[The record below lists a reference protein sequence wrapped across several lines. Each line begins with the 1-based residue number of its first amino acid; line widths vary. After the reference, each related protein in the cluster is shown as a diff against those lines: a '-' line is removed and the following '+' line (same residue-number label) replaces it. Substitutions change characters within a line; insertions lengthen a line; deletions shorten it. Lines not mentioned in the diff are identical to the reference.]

1 MRTILRSRS
10 RRSVA
15 LGGVLVLVATGIAY
29 ATVPGSGKVYRACMR
44 RNAGTV
50 RLIDPSLPSSNPMSH
65 CTKLEAP
72 ISWNQQGRQGAP
84 GAKGRPGAAGATGS
98 AGAIGAQGPQGLQG
112 DTGSQGAKGDTGAQ
126 GPRGETG
133 AAGTIGAS
141 TYAYIYGTGFQS
153 VPIDGAISF
162 AWNGI
167 VTAGLS
173 HTSGDS
179 AITVQSAGLYR
190 VSFSETALDPNQFG
204 TAINDV
210 VVPGTIYGTPNLLE
224 QNTGQAILSLHVG
237 DTLTIVNTS
246 ATAVVLASAAGG
258 NQPVVNASVV
268 IEKLGS

>member
-1 MRTILRSRS
+1 MRAILRPRS
-10 RRSVA
+10 RRSVV
-15 LGGVLVLVATGIAY
+15 LGGALLLVVVGVAY
-29 ATVPGSGKVYRACMR
+29 ATIPSSGKVYRACMR

-72 ISWNQQGRQGAP
+72 ITWNQQGRQGAP
-84 GAKGRPGAAGATGS
+84 GAKGRPGATGATGP
-98 AGAIGAQGPQGLQG
+98 AGAIGAQGPQGPN
-112 DTGSQGAKGDTGAQ
+112 
-126 GPRGETG
+126 GPQGETG
-133 AAGTIGAS
+133 ARGPQGETGPAGTIGAS
-141 TYAYIYGTGFQS
+141 TYAYVYNTGFQS
-153 VPIDGAISF
+153 VPVDGAISF

-167 VTAGLS
+167 VTPGLS

-190 VSFSETALDPNQFG
+190 VSFSETALDSNQFG

-210 VVPGTIYGTPNLLE
+210 VVPGTIYGTLNQLE

-237 DTLTIVNTS
+237 DSLTIVSTS

-268 IEKLGS
+268 IEKLSS

>member
-1 MRTILRSRS
+1 MRAILRPRS
-10 RRSVA
+10 RQSVV
-15 LGGVLVLVATGIAY
+15 LGGVLVLVAAGIAY

-44 RNAGTV
+44 TKAGTV

-72 ISWNQQGRQGAP
+72 ISWNQQGRQGAA
-84 GAKGRPGAAGATGS
+84 GAKGRPGATGATGATGP
-98 AGAIGAQGPQGLQG
+98 AGAIGAQGPQGE
-112 DTGSQGAKGDTGAQ
+112 TGSPGAKGDTGAQ

-133 AAGTIGAS
+133 AAGTGAS
-141 TYAYIYGTGFQS
+141 TYAYIYQTGFQS
-153 VPIDGAISF
+153 VPIQAAITFS
-162 AWNGI
+162 WNGI
-167 VTAGLS
+167 VTGGLS

-204 TAINDV
+204 TAINGV
-210 VVPGTIYGTPNLLE
+210 VIPGTIYGTPNLLE

-237 DTLTIVNTS
+237 DSLTIVNTS
-246 ATAVVLASAAGG
+246 ATTVVLASAAGG

-268 IEKLGS
+268 IEKLAS

>member
-1 MRTILRSRS
+1 MRAILRSRS

-15 LGGVLVLVATGIAY
+15 LGGVLVLVAAGIAY
-29 ATVPGSGKVYRACMR
+29 ATVPGSAKVYRACMR

-72 ISWNQQGRQGAP
+72 ISWNQQGRQGVP
-84 GAKGRPGAAGATGS
+84 GAKGRPGAAGATGATGS
-98 AGAIGAQGPQGLQG
+98 AGAIGAQGPQGLQ
-112 DTGSQGAKGDTGAQ
+112 GDTGAQ

-237 DTLTIVNTS
+237 DVLTIVNTS

-268 IEKLGS
+268 IEKLAP